1 MPIRSDQPW
10 NEIPQPRGNDHWHA
24 RPFTPNT
31 LPRNVHSSND
41 REEAFDLERQAF
53 FSAMDQFAVR
63 PVSML
68 PAFRLIRHLT
78 VQESLPLQLEAG
90 RALLAQW
97 TKREGWCREL
107 LNAARHSIHKYVQVA
122 SEIVAEWISS
132 PAIPKGRFPLL
143 MLNRL
148 HADVGLQN
156 CFQQDEDSVHI
167 ILAAL
172 QCGQLLCELAKREI
186 QLTRRDQY
194 QLALALLVCDWSLL
208 AVHFQ
213 HQKIQPSQWPAY
225 QHQHGQISAAMLMP
239 VESITPSVR
248 SWVSH
253 HGFEDAV
260 PAGHELT
267 SDRHRNRVTRET
279 HRTYAGL
286 TIAPGMDHLMAMLK
300 VSQHVNAVSDL
311 GKESHPWRAGIRCLW
326 KDALRGK
333 LSKDLIRT
341 MAQFL
346 APEELGELRTV
357 SFEGRRYRVDQGQTA
372 AALLNGPHW
381 LNRKQLRRRHAGL
394 HAMRKWKQKVT
405 ASVEAEAS

>member
-1 MPIRSDQPW
+1 M
-10 NEIPQPRGNDHWHA
+10 
-24 RPFTPNT
+24 
-31 LPRNVHSSND
+31 
-41 REEAFDLERQAF
+41 
-53 FSAMDQFAVR
+53 
-63 PVSML
+63 
-68 PAFRLIRHLT
+68 
-78 VQESLPLQLEAG
+78 
-90 RALLAQW
+90 
-97 TKREGWCREL
+97 
-107 LNAARHSIHKYVQVA
+107 
-122 SEIVAEWISS
+122 
-132 PAIPKGRFPLL
+132 
-143 MLNRL
+143 
-148 HADVGLQN
+148 
-156 CFQQDEDSVHI
+156 
-167 ILAAL
+167 
-172 QCGQLLCELAKREI
+172 
-186 QLTRRDQY
+186 
-194 QLALALLVCDWSLL
+194 
-208 AVHFQ
+208 
-213 HQKIQPSQWPAY
+213 
-225 QHQHGQISAAMLMP
+225 
-239 VESITPSVR
+239 
-248 SWVSH
+248 SH

-357 SFEGRRYRVDQGQTA
+357 SFEGRRYRIDQGQTA

>member
-10 NEIPQPRGNDHWHA
+10 NEIPQPKGNDHWHA
-24 RPFTPNT
+24 RSFTQNI
-31 LPRNVHSSND
+31 LPKNVHSSGD
-41 REEAFDLERQAF
+41 REEAFDLERQEF

-78 VQESLPLQLEAG
+78 FQEPLSLQLEAG

-122 SEIVAEWISS
+122 SEIVLEWISS
-132 PAIPKGRFPLL
+132 PAIPKGRLPLL

-156 CFQQDEDSVHI
+156 CFQQDQDAVHI

-172 QCGQLLCELAKREI
+172 QCGQLLCELSKREI

-225 QHQHGQISAAMLMP
+225 QHQHGQISAAMMMS
-239 VESITPSVR
+239 VESVTPRLR
-248 SWVSH
+248 SWVSQ
-253 HGFEDAV
+253 HGVDDAV
-260 PAGHELT
+260 PADHELT
-267 SDRHRNRVTRET
+267 LDRHRNRVTRET

-286 TIAPGMDHLMAMLK
+286 TIAPGMEHLMAVLK
-300 VSQHVNAVSDL
+300 VCQLVNSISDQ
-311 GKESHPWRAGIRCLW
+311 GKENHPWRAGIRHVW

-341 MAQFL
+341 FAQSL

-394 HAMRKWKQKVT
+394 HAMRKWKQNIT
-405 ASVEAEAS
+405 ASVEADAS